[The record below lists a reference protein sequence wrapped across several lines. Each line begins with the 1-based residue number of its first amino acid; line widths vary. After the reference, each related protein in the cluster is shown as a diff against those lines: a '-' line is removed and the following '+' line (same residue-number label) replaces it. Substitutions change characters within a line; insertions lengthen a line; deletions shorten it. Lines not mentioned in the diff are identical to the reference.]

1 MLDQDGDGKIHIDE
15 VMLILSTGMG
25 RDIGMSEMI
34 AQSVIDSIDQDR
46 HGIALVLQCCCSYL
60 QLSIPWLIH
69 SFTHFHIPL
78 FISFHLT
85 LLYKVKLTIKI
96 GLRPIAS

>member
-25 RDIGMSEMI
+25 RDIGMSETI

-46 HGIALVLQCCCSYL
+46 HGIGLIHQFFFLYL
-60 QLSIPWLIH
+60 QLSITWLIH
-69 SFTHFHIPL
+69 SFLYVHIPP
-78 FISFHLT
+78 FI
-85 LLYKVKLTIKI
+85 
-96 GLRPIAS
+96 